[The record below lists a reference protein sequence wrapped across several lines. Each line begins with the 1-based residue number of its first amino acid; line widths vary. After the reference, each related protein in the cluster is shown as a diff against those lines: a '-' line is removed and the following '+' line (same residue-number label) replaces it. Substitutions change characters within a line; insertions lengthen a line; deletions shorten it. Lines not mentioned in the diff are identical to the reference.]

1 MSTQYLDEVK
11 KILADVLQLGDRAH
25 SLTENTPLLGSIP
38 ELDSIM
44 VVNVL
49 TELEEY
55 FDIAIDDDEI
65 SAETFETVGSVVSFV
80 NRKLA

>member
-11 KILADVLQLGDRAH
+11 KILADVLQLGDRAA
-25 SLTENTPLLGSIP
+25 SLTENTSLLGSIP

-65 SAETFETVGSVVSFV
+65 SAETFETVGSVAAFVS
-80 NRKLA
+80 RKLA

>member
-11 KILADVLQLGDRAH
+11 KILADVLQLGDRGT
-25 SLTENTPLLGSIP
+25 SLTENTSLLGSIP

-65 SAETFETVGSVVSFV
+65 SAETFETVGSVAAFVS
-80 NRKLA
+80 RKLA

>member
-1 MSTQYLDEVK
+1 MNTQNLDEVK
-11 KILADVLQLGDRAH
+11 RILAEVLQLGSRAE

-49 TELEEY
+49 TALEEY
-55 FDIAIDDDEI
+55 FGIAIEDDEI
-65 SAETFETVGSVVSFV
+65 SAETFETVGSVASFV
-80 NRKLA
+80 SQKLA

>member
-1 MSTQYLDEVK
+1 MNTQHLDEVK
-11 KILADVLQLGDRAH
+11 KILADVLQLGDRGA
-25 SLTENTPLLGSIP
+25 SLTENTSLLGSIP

-65 SAETFETVGSVVSFV
+65 SAETFETVGSVAAFVS
-80 NRKLA
+80 RKLA

>member
-1 MSTQYLDEVK
+1 MQNLNEVK
-11 KILADVLQLGDRAH
+11 NILADALQLGTRADT
-25 SLTENTPLLGSIP
+25 LTENTPLLGSIP

-49 TELEEY
+49 TALEEH

-65 SAETFETVGSVVSFV
+65 SAETFETVGSLTSFIS
-80 NRKLA
+80 RKLA